1 MKGLISYTD
10 EELMKEIKAD
20 NMLAFDALYKR
31 YSKKVY
37 QFGEAIL
44 RSQWEAESL
53 MQDVFMKLWENRQKI
68 QKDGTVKY
76 YLFTTTYNSA
86 ISIIRKKAREH
97 EYINYLKSIQVVDF
111 GPVDT
116 ELEYKELSGKLDEAI
131 AKLPGRQR
139 EVYVLHKVKGL
150 KYSEIAANLKISVNT
165 VENHMSRALKS
176 LRKELKDFTLI
187 TILFLHLFT

>member
-1 MKGLISYTD
+1 MKGLTSHTD
-10 EELMKEIKAD
+10 EELMKEVKAD
-20 NMLAFDALYKR
+20 NMLAFDALYNR

-44 RSQWEAESL
+44 RSQGEAESL

-68 QKDGTVKY
+68 QKDSTVKY

-97 EYINYLKSIQVVDF
+97 EYVNYLKSIQVVDF
-111 GPVDT
+111 GPVET
-116 ELEYKELSGKLDEAI
+116 EFEYKELSGKLDEAI
-131 AKLPGRQR
+131 AKLPSRQR
-139 EVYVLHKVKGL
+139 EVYILHKVNGL
-150 KYSEIAANLKISVNT
+150 KYNEIAAQLKISVNT

-176 LRKELKDFTLI
+176 IRNELKDFTLI